1 MRWPTRRTCT
11 IALSLAMVAAVAACG
26 DDDDGVPINGDG
38 ESASGTLVA
47 AISAQPD
54 QLDPHVTTAY
64 ASFQVLENVYDT
76 LVVPDPDDLTFEPS
90 LATEWETS
98 EDSLTWT
105 FTLRDDVTFHDGSEF
120 DSADV
125 VYTFR
130 RIIDDELQNA
140 YRFATVTDITAP
152 DATTV
157 EFELSEPTPN
167 LLDHVGSYKGVAILS
182 EGADDELD
190 LATEANGTGP
200 FTLGNLSASG
210 VTITAFDDYWGDGPE
225 VGAVEYQFISEPT
238 TALTALETGE
248 VDWTDNIPPQ
258 RVEELES
265 SGNITVETVPGVD
278 YWYMATNFDTPP
290 FDEPEVREAIALAL
304 DRDAIADAAQFGL
317 AAVNQT
323 AIPEDSFWHHDYAP
337 YERDIEAAQDL
348 LDDAG
353 VSDLT
358 MGLMV
363 TDEYP
368 ETIEVAQVVA
378 ANLDEIGITVD
389 IQTEQFSTWLDR
401 QGEGD
406 FDAFMLGWLGNL
418 DPYGYYHSQ
427 HICEGTNNYHGY
439 CDPDT
444 DDLLT
449 EAATEADEDA
459 RKDLYD
465 QAAEAIVDA
474 NSYIYLYNTAV
485 VQAWGDNVEGY
496 EIRADDAINFDTVS
510 LS

>member
-1 MRWPTRRTCT
+1 MRWPIRR
-11 IALSLAMVAAVAACG
+11 ALTVALGAALVAASACS
-26 DDDDGVPINGDG
+26 DDDEGVPVDGAGGGGDF
-38 ESASGTLVA
+38 VA

-54 QLDPHVTTAY
+54 QLDPHQTTAY

-76 LVVPDPDDLTFEPS
+76 LVVPDPEDLTFEPA

-98 EDSLTWT
+98 DDGLTWT

-120 DSADV
+120 DADDV

-140 YRFATVTDITAP
+140 YRFATVSDITAP

-167 LLDHVGSYKGVAILS
+167 LLDHVGSYKGVAILP
-182 EGADDELD
+182 EGAADDLD

-200 FTLGNLSASG
+200 FTLASSTASG
-210 VTITAFDDYWGDGPE
+210 ITLEAFDDYWGDGPE
-225 VGAVEYQFISEPT
+225 VGSVEFQFISEPT

-248 VDWTDNIPPQ
+248 VHWTDNIPPQ
-258 RVEELES
+258 RVEELEGG
-265 SGNITVETVPGVD
+265 SGVTVETVPSVD
-278 YWYMATNFDTPP
+278 YWYMATNFAVPP
-290 FDEPEVREAIALAL
+290 FDQAEVREAIALAL
-304 DRDAIADAAQFGL
+304 DREAIADAAQFGL
-317 AAVNQT
+317 ATVNQT
-323 AIPEDSFWHHDYAP
+323 AIPEDSFWYHDYAP
-337 YERDIEAAQDL
+337 YERDVDAAQQL

-353 VSDLT
+353 VSDVT

-368 ETIEVAQVVA
+368 ETVEVAQVIA
-378 ANLDEIGITVD
+378 ANLGEIGITVD

-401 QGEGD
+401 QGQGD

-427 HICEGTNNYHGY
+427 HICDGENNYQGY
-439 CDPDT
+439 CDPET
-444 DDLLT
+444 DQLLDD
-449 EAATEADEDA
+449 AATEEDEDA
-459 RKDLYD
+459 RKQLYD
-465 QAAEAIVDA
+465 EAAERIVDA
-474 NSYIYLYNTAV
+474 NSYIYLYNPSV
-485 VQAWGDNVEGY
+485 VQGWGEDVEGY
-496 EIRADDAINFDTVS
+496 EIRADRAINFETVS